1 VLRTLNFLLWFLT
14 KINRPVWRDPVA
26 TTDAKPK
33 PKPPRRPTFN
43 FIQGVVPDEIHSI
56 VRTTWFKNGRAIE
69 VDQLFVM
76 EDDQATDVFH
86 YLVGG
91 ALRQGCDVSVITTY
105 SPESLGVPR
114 E

>member
-1 VLRTLNFLLWFLT
+1 LWLLQAATTL
-14 KINRPVWRDPVA
+14 IWRAPVA
-26 TTDAKPK
+26 TTNTRPK

-43 FIQGVVPDEIHSI
+43 LITSTVPDEIHSI
-56 VRTTWFKNGRAIE
+56 IRTTWFKNGRAIE
-69 VDQLFVM
+69 VDQLFLM
-76 EDDQATDVFH
+76 EDDGALEVFH

>member
-1 VLRTLNFLLWFLT
+1 MPTFFLWLLQVAT
-14 KINRPVWRDPVA
+14 KLIWRDPVA

-56 VRTTWFKNGRAIE
+56 VRTTWFKNGRAVE

-105 SPESLGVPR
+105 SPEALGVPR

>member
-1 VLRTLNFLLWFLT
+1 MLRTLNFLLWLLT
-14 KINRPVWRDPVA
+14 RINRPAWRDPVA

-91 ALRQGCDVSVITTY
+91 ALRKGCDVSVITTY

-114 E
+114 Q